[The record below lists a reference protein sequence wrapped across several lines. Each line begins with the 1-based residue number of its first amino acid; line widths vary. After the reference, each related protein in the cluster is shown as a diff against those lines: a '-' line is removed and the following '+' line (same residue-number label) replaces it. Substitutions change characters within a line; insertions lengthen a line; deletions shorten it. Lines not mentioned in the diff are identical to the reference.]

1 MSDEQGIEAG
11 PVFKDRSTGLI
22 VFGILQIALGAL
34 CVLVLV
40 LMALGI
46 AATRAMNETGPAAM
60 SWQMMVPGLFLYGAM
75 GAWFI
80 TMGIGSVMA
89 RRWARALT
97 LISSAIWLM
106 GGVSGL
112 VVMLVF
118 MPDVY
123 AQMGE
128 KGQIPP
134 EMAVVMKYVMA
145 GSLLVFGVFL
155 PGMLLLFYGRK
166 NVKATCEFRDPNVRW
181 TDACPL
187 PVLAVS
193 LLCCAMSLSMLTTG
207 SYGWAL
213 PFFGRVVSGA
223 TGAAVAI
230 SVAVVF
236 MCLAWGMYRLRA
248 AAWWGMLAMIVV
260 WGVSTMLTF
269 SRTGMSD
276 FYKAMN
282 LPPEQLE
289 IVNQTGFAQS
299 PWFAVYCGVWIA
311 VFIGYLMYIR
321 KYFKAPKSV

>member
-1 MSDEQGIEAG
+1 MSEQEGLEGG
-11 PVFKDRSTGLI
+11 PVFKDNSTGLV
-22 VFGILQIALGAL
+22 VFGILQVAMGAL

-40 LMALGI
+40 FMALGV
-46 AATRAMNETGPAAM
+46 AATRAMNEAGPAAM
-60 SWQMMVPGLFLYGAM
+60 SWKMMLPGLALYGAM
-75 GAWFI
+75 GTWFI

-112 VVMLVF
+112 VVILVF

-123 AQMGE
+123 VQMGE
-128 KGQIPP
+128 KGQMPP
-134 EMAVVMKYVMA
+134 EMAVMMKYVMA
-145 GSLLVFGVFL
+145 GFLFVSGVFL

-166 NVKATCEFRDPNVRW
+166 NVKATCEFRDTKVRW

-193 LLCCAMSLSMLTTG
+193 LLSCAMSLSMLTTG

-213 PFFGRVVSGA
+213 PFFGRVVSGLP
-223 TGAAVAI
+223 GAAVAI

-236 MCLAWGMYRLRA
+236 GCLAWGMYRLRA

-260 WGVSTMLTF
+260 WGASTMLTF
-269 SRTGMSD
+269 SGSGMSE
-276 FYKAMN
+276 FYEAMN

-289 IVNQTGFAQS
+289 MMEQNNFAQS
-299 PWFAVYCGVWIA
+299 PWFAVYCGVWLA
-311 VFIGYLMYIR
+311 VFIGYLMFIR
-321 KYFKAPKSV
+321 KYFRTPQSV